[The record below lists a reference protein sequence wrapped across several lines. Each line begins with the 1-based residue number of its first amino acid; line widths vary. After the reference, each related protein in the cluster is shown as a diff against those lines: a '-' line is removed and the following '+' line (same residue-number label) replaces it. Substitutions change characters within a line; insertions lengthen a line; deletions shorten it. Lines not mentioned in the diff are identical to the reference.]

1 MKVNNLLIL
10 IVFFPYLL
18 FSQNNNKE
26 VVTDTLQ
33 KTTSNISTD
42 NNIIAEP
49 VLLNSDTIFYL
60 NSNFKGYPN
69 DLRAKDISDRLQK
82 LVDDYNPL
90 IDSIY
95 NQKNNDYIETKL
107 NDKLLF
113 ITTNEE
119 ATINRVTLIDLANSR
134 VELLSEKLAIKKTYT
149 TKERIKNI
157 GFFALSLLV
166 LIVIVKLIYFLFRRI
181 NIRLSKIERKFLK
194 KKGSLLRYF
203 IPKET
208 ANVFVFISNI
218 LRITLI
224 ILFLITYSPFMFS
237 FFPWA
242 KHVVGL
248 FYNYISTPIKFIF
261 YGFVDFIPS
270 LFFIVIIALFA
281 RYVVRVCK
289 EIFLD
294 IDRGKLV
301 FDNFHK
307 DWALPTE
314 KIFSVLI
321 YALALILIFPY
332 IPGSGSSAFQGISIF
347 IGAIISFG
355 STSAISNIIA
365 GIVITYMRPFQ
376 IGDRVKINGI
386 IGDVK
391 SKTILVTHLVTTKNE
406 DVTIPNANI
415 LLGTI
420 TNYSNNEEGANII
433 LHTTVTLGYDLPWE
447 KVHKLLLSAANN
459 TQLLDKNP
467 APFVLQTSLD
477 DYYVSYELN
486 AYTNV
491 PKKMPFIYSEMHK
504 NILDIFNDAGVE
516 ILSPAYMAARDG
528 SLSTVPSQ
536 IKPEDKSPLTKIVDH
551 LTGRDQKITVSKPE
565 KDS

>member
-69 DLRAKDISDRLQK
+69 NLRAKDISDRLQK